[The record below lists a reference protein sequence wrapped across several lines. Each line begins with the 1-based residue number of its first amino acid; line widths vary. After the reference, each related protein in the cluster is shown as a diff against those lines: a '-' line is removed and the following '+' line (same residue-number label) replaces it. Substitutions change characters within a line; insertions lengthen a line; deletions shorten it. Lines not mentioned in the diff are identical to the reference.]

1 MTSISSVI
9 EEFPENLQVPV
20 KHLYEI
26 LKVEGWVSHDDF
38 SDLKG
43 IVSGLAVSQQ
53 ELTEA
58 QNRTENSLEELIV
71 TENRIESHI
80 GDLVDAQNR
89 TENRVEGL
97 TIAQNRTE
105 NRVEE
110 LVHTMERG
118 FKSVRDSIS
127 ALGSRW
133 GIMSEETFRK
143 AVRGILEE
151 TGYKVDRGW
160 YGGRE
165 VDVVIQNGSRII
177 LELTSALRAD
187 DIPKIIA
194 SAEDYE
200 QRSGTT
206 VSIMVAAIFIPP
218 MAMRALLDA
227 PRKIALFTYEGE

>member
-71 TENRIESHI
+71 TQNRIESHI

-89 TENRVEGL
+89 TENRVEEL

-218 MAMRALLDA
+218 LAMRALLDA

>member
-1 MTSISSVI
+1 MTSILSVI
-9 EEFPENLQVPV
+9 EEFPENLQLPV
-20 KHLYEI
+20 KHLYEV
-26 LKVEGWVSHDDF
+26 LKEEGWVSHEDF

-43 IVSGLAVSQQ
+43 IVAELAESQQ
-53 ELTEA
+53 
-58 QNRTENSLEELIV
+58 
-71 TENRIESHI
+71 
-80 GDLVDAQNR
+80 
-89 TENRVEGL
+89 
-97 TIAQNRTE
+97 RTE

-110 LVHTMERG
+110 LAYAMERG

-133 GIMSEETFRK
+133 GIMSEETFGK
-143 AVRGILEE
+143 AVRGVLEE
-151 TGYKVDRGW
+151 TGYTVERGY

-165 VDVVIQNGSRII
+165 VDVVIRNGSRII
-177 LELTSALRAD
+177 LELTSAFKAD

-200 QRSGTT
+200 RRNGTG

-227 PRKIALFTYEGE
+227 PRKIDLFTYEGE

>member
-71 TENRIESHI
+71 TQNRIESHI

-89 TENRVEGL
+89 TENRVEEL

-105 NRVEE
+105 NRMEE